1 MTRLVISLGGSILF
15 PSLEAHTLR
24 AWAPVLCGLARS
36 VDLFVVVGGGG
47 EARRYIQAARDT
59 WADEA
64 FCDEIGILVTRLNA
78 TLLIGALGTAAYPRV
93 ALSPG
98 EAMEY
103 SGRGKIVVMG
113 GVTPAQTTDAV
124 AAVLAE
130 RARAALL
137 VNLTSVDGI
146 YSADPKKDPAARKYS
161 RMTPQELLAV
171 VGSGGLAAGSNTV
184 VDMVAAKVVER
195 SRIPL
200 LVLDG
205 RDPRLLERVLFSA
218 EGAGTMV
225 IGDQENPLP
234 LENPCPP

>member
-1 MTRLVISLGGSILF
+1 MTRVVLSLGGSILF
-15 PSLEAHTLR
+15 PTLEAHTLR
-24 AWAPVLCGLARS
+24 AWAPVLARLAQS
-36 VDLFVVVGGGG
+36 VELFVVVGGGG
-47 EARRYIQAARDT
+47 EARRYIRAARDT

-78 TLLIGALGTAAYPRV
+78 TLLIGALGAVAYPRV
-93 ALSPG
+93 ALTPG

-103 SGRGKIVVMG
+103 AGQGKIVVMG

-146 YSADPKKDPAARKYS
+146 YSADPKEHPDARRYS
-161 RMTPQELLAV
+161 SMTPKELV
-171 VGSGGLAAGSNTV
+171 EIVGCGGLAAGSNTV

-205 RDPRLLERVLFSA
+205 RDPALLEKSLFSH
-218 EGAGTMV
+218 ECAGTIV

-234 LENPCPP
+234 LEKGRSP

>member
-93 ALSPG
+93 ALTPG